1 MRKYIYLGPFAPSS
15 LFSSSISCILCPIY
29 SQYSGYYLPFFSL
42 ILTHS
47 IVGRN
52 LSCHC
57 MSRPSH
63 TFNPLP
69 IPTPPIDH
77 TAHINNYYLLRSFQK
92 NWSLD
97 SLVHLSVP
105 RHAFNQLAAG
115 EHYFEWRVAGN
126 PFPIVSVC
134 FIACPALEGPTPI
147 TYSHLA
153 SRFKGL
159 SLYVIYHTIPDYLPC
174 FIEDAIHELGDSL
187 DIPTSPFITFL
198 DEFINDFY
206 CPISPIQPPKPLDP
220 LES

>member
-1 MRKYIYLGPFAPSS
+1 MRKYIYLGPLHRVRFSHPQS
-15 LFSSSISCILCPIY
+15 LVFSVLSTANTVGTIY
-29 SQYSGYYLPFFSL
+29 PFFSL

-57 MSRPSH
+57 MSRSSH

-69 IPTPPIDH
+69 VPTPPIDH

-134 FIACPALEGPTPI
+134 FIACPALESATPI

-153 SRFKGL
+153 TRFKG
-159 SLYVIYHTIPDYLPC
+159 
-174 FIEDAIHELGDSL
+174 
-187 DIPTSPFITFL
+187 SPFISSITQSLTTF
-198 DEFINDFY
+198 
-206 CPISPIQPPKPLDP
+206 PAS
-220 LES
+220 